1 MKQRSRVG
9 AARVSAVWMIVLIV
23 LFFVA
28 LAFGYISQQDR
39 TTAIQER
46 DAALAAQ
53 AEAETR
59 FDEVS
64 SESIEISKRLGFY
77 DESVVGARSDLTAAG
92 AGFDQ
97 LRTTFTDLDQS
108 VDSFSKAIPV
118 VVAQYQA
125 RVREIETLND
135 KIKEQ
140 QGQLQALRGQ
150 LTQVSSEKDD
160 EIANLQQ
167 QLSDAENAAREAQ
180 DALESRVAAITA
192 DRNDKDASLR
202 ETRAQIEDLQRERE
216 KDKQAATTRFTA
228 LSDKLRFTKEPTKP
242 DGEILAVSKELGL
255 GWIDLGTVNRLNRG
269 MAFRVVSGDPASER
283 DKGWAR
289 VTDKIDEKR
298 AEVRFFD
305 TVDRFDPIVP
315 GDKIYNPLFDP
326 VGRRNAVLVGRF
338 SGEYNEKEL
347 AILLD
352 EIGITAQ
359 KKLDLDTDYL
369 IVGSEM
375 YQDPETGETL
385 EDPIQ
390 PSDLPVYKNAQEL
403 GTQIVSI
410 RDLTRYFK
418 K

>member
-1 MKQRSRVG
+1 MKQRSQVG

-28 LAFGYISQQDR
+28 LAFGYISQQDQA
-39 TTAIQER
+39 TALEER
-46 DAALAAQ
+46 DAALSAQ
-53 AEAETR
+53 AEAESG
-59 FDEVS
+59 FEEVS
-64 SESIEISKRLGFY
+64 NQAIEISKRLGFY
-77 DESVVGARSDLTAAG
+77 DESVVGARSDLTAAA

-97 LRTTFTDLDQS
+97 LRSTFTDLDAT
-108 VDSFSKAIPV
+108 VDSFSEAIPPLI
-118 VVAQYQA
+118 AQYQA

-135 KIKEQ
+135 KVKEQ
-140 QGQLQALRGQ
+140 QGQIAALREQ
-150 LTQVSSEKDD
+150 LNQVSSQKDE

-167 QLSDAENAAREAQ
+167 QLSDAENAARDAQ

-192 DRNDKDASLR
+192 DRNEKDTALR
-202 ETRAQIEDLQRERE
+202 EARARIEDMAREAD
-216 KDKQAATTRFTA
+216 KQKQAATTRFTA

-255 GWIDLGTVNRLNRG
+255 GWIDLGTANRLNRG
-269 MAFRVVSGDPASER
+269 MAFRVVSGDPTSER

-289 VTDKIDEKR
+289 VTDKIDERR

-305 TVDRFDPIVP
+305 QVDRFDPIVP
-315 GDKIYNPLFDP
+315 GDRIYNPLFDP

-338 SGEYNEKEL
+338 SGDYNEKEL

-352 EIGITAQ
+352 EIGITVQ

-375 YQDPETGETL
+375 YRDPETGETL
-385 EDPIQ
+385 EEPIQ